1 MHNRSMLHA
10 NRLFVNLSP
19 DQLDRALTF
28 FPELVSFGP
37 YDQIVRERE
46 ADNALFLLE
55 QGQAIVRVAGREVGG
70 LVAGDIFGEVG
81 FIASGRRSASVFA
94 AREGCTVRIV
104 RRVRFQELGREHPDA
119 AWVMSENINALL
131 AGKLQR
137 TNQTL
142 RETLER
148 VEQLDAA
155 QQEQPGE
162 EPGQERPSLL
172 RRLLGGI
179 GT

>member
-1 MHNRSMLHA
+1 MAAGGAGADYRNRSRRTTQTRAAVGGGVGHGVHLGVA
-10 NRLFVNLSP
+10 LAGAGAGWAVRPVG
-19 DQLDRALTF
+19 LDELR
-28 FPELVSFGP
+28 PELV
-37 YDQIVRERE
+37 
-46 ADNALFLLE
+46 LE
-55 QGQAIVRVAGREVGG
+55 LGQA
-70 LVAGDIFGEVG
+70 
-81 FIASGRRSASVFA
+81 
-94 AREGCTVRIV
+94 
-104 RRVRFQELGREHPDA
+104 HPDA

-155 QQEQPGE
+155 QEGQKTEQGE
-162 EPGQERPSLL
+162 QAQPSLL